1 MSKKIYVFSEEVE
14 KRIRRRKKERRKEAL
29 NKGKNFGRQLSAV
42 SLNKLTSYMSNDPI
56 PKSGAKSAKSGEAS
70 KRNAGNILIS
80 CCVALMGMVLTAN
93 MMHVRSDNEKEIQ
106 AIAEIQQMIEE
117 EQKRSDDL
125 TEYHNYISEYPDEYV
140 EKTAREKFGFIY
152 PGEIVF
158 VESES

>member
-29 NKGKNFGRQLSAV
+29 
-42 SLNKLTSYMSNDPI
+42 
-56 PKSGAKSAKSGEAS
+56 

-93 MMHVRSDNEKEIQ
+93 MMHVRSDNKKEIQ

-117 EQKRSDDL
+117 EQKRSDDMA
-125 TEYHNYISEYPDEYV
+125 EYHDYISAYPDEYV
-140 EKTAREKFGFIY
+140 EETAREKFGFIY